1 MTDGVGQIE
10 DARTSR
16 PPRALAPDLARGAM
30 LLLIVLANI
39 PWFLYGADK
48 GIVLGHPFDAT
59 GADRVVQSLMIVL
72 VDTRALPM
80 FALLFGY
87 GMVQFARA
95 QEARGTP
102 LRAFKAMLVRRH
114 VALLMIGAVHAAL
127 LWYGD
132 VLGAYGL
139 LGLVLVPMLFLQTTR
154 AIKVVRGV
162 LIGLLAVFTVLMLA
176 VGWWELGRPADVPV
190 ASDPLMA
197 PMVDANG
204 IDSYAASILPR
215 LGEWAFVTGFSLFVL
230 HVPIALLTGWIWA
243 RDGVLDRPGEHL
255 RRLRLT
261 TALGL
266 PVAWLGGVPMM
277 LVHTGA
283 WLTTDMGYMFL
294 GLQALT
300 GLAGGLGYAAVFG
313 LLAARLQR
321 GRGSAGE
328 PPTAAQPTAGP
339 VTRSVAA
346 VGKRSLSAY
355 LWQSVAM
362 APLLAAWGVGW
373 GASLGSAAAAGI
385 AVLIWLLSVVV
396 CASLERVGRPGP
408 AEVVLRGI
416 TYGRA

>member
-10 DARTSR
+10 GARTSR

-176 VGWWELGRPADVPV
+176 VGWWELGRPA
-190 ASDPLMA
+190 
-197 PMVDANG
+197 
-204 IDSYAASILPR
+204 
-215 LGEWAFVTGFSLFVL
+215 E
-230 HVPIALLTGWIWA
+230 
-243 RDGVLDRPGEHL
+243 DR
-255 RRLRLT
+255 
-261 TALGL
+261 
-266 PVAWLGGVPMM
+266 
-277 LVHTGA
+277 
-283 WLTTDMGYMFL
+283 
-294 GLQALT
+294 
-300 GLAGGLGYAAVFG
+300 
-313 LLAARLQR
+313 
-321 GRGSAGE
+321 
-328 PPTAAQPTAGP
+328 
-339 VTRSVAA
+339 
-346 VGKRSLSAY
+346 K
-355 LWQSVAM
+355 
-362 APLLAAWGVGW
+362 
-373 GASLGSAAAAGI
+373 
-385 AVLIWLLSVVV
+385 SVV
-396 CASLERVGRPGP
+396 
-408 AEVVLRGI
+408 
-416 TYGRA
+416 